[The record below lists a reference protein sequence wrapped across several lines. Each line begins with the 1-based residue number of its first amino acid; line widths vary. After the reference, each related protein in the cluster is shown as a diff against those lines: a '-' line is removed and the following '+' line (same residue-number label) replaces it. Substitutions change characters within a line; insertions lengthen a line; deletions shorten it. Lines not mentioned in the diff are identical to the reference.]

1 MKNEGVL
8 QNRTNT
14 RANLNQSDP
23 EVKASFWN
31 RIKDFNNN
39 AEIGARSIPKEN
51 KFISVGQPP
60 PQKAFSSGSSSG
72 TEEVSSDE
80 LTPDDD
86 IYLNPIPGSRIGH
99 ILNYRFSGI
108 RKIFEFFF

>member
-1 MKNEGVL
+1 MAHVGKVL
-8 QNRTNT
+8 PHLEPISRQARNI
-14 RANLNQSDP
+14 NLKS
-23 EVKASFWN
+23 KT
-31 RIKDFNNN
+31 DFNNN
-39 AEIGARSIPKEN
+39 AEIGARSIPREN

-99 ILNYRFSGI
+99 I
-108 RKIFEFFF
+108 

>member
-1 MKNEGVL
+1 MAHIDDFFGANFSQSEGRL
-8 QNRTNT
+8 
-14 RANLNQSDP
+14 
-23 EVKASFWN
+23 EMSFWN
-31 RIKDFNNN
+31 WKTDFNNN
-39 AEIGARSIPKEN
+39 AEIGARSIPREN

-99 ILNYRFSGI
+99 I
-108 RKIFEFFF
+108 

>member
-1 MKNEGVL
+1 MGNSKS
-8 QNRTNT
+8 QPIRT
-14 RANLNQSDP
+14 RAESINL
-23 EVKASFWN
+23 KTKK
-31 RIKDFNNN
+31 KDFNNN
-39 AEIGARSIPKEN
+39 AEIGARSIPREN

-72 TEEVSSDE
+72 SEEVSSDE

-99 ILNYRFSGI
+99 V
-108 RKIFEFFF
+108 